1 MRRTNEK
8 IIDSLKLELLERIA
22 KEIRKKY
29 GIDGTKKVLYL
40 YKNGFITLQVFPFIS
55 GLFPVYLT
63 SAFFLIVLII
73 AVFPSL

>member
-40 YKNGFITLQVFPFIS
+40 YKNGFITFEEGYRTLEKIKYTEDVKTWW
-55 GLFPVYLT
+55 Y
-63 SAFFLIVLII
+63 
-73 AVFPSL
+73 